1 MINENDHHHPASPLI
16 SLVSVHDD
24 SVAGLLTEEDSND
37 ADIKDRQPEV
47 NWGEVLVLL
56 HEEVSSVTEIEVAN
70 DDGELGNTEDEVC
83 DVVEGKVTLE

>member
-70 DDGELGNTEDEVC
+70 DDGELGHTEDEVC